1 MQVWSVQLVIL
12 CSSTEP
18 LCADGD
24 GGGAGRGVNG
34 GDDDDVGGSPR
45 AGRAGRAVRV
55 KLYYRIKDAI
65 SRTEPCHQRHR

>member
-34 GDDDDVGGSPR
+34 GDDDDVDGLVVAR
-45 AGRAGRAVRV
+45 GRAGPGGLCV
-55 KLYYRIKDAI
+55 
-65 SRTEPCHQRHR
+65 